1 MIKGSKTL
9 PRINTDRTIQGNAEI
24 AGIGKE
30 RQFSPRRH
38 RGTEKSG
45 DRFSI
50 LAIPAILAMLGNFF

>member
-1 MIKGSKTL
+1 MIREANLTTDKHGSH
-9 PRINTDRTIQGNAEI
+9 DQGNAEI